1 MTSYVR
7 AHWRILR
14 IGLFLAAFTLR
25 MRLGKPAESSP
36 DFENWRRLYFG
47 GACRGIL
54 ARLGIRVQM
63 RGEFPDSGGVLVTN
77 HLGYLDVLVLASLGP
92 TVFVSRADVE
102 HWPLIGP
109 LTRWCST
116 IYIEREKRD
125 QLPEV
130 ISRMGAALR
139 TGSQVVFFPEGTSG
153 AGDEV
158 MPFRPSLFGAAADG
172 ATTVRAAVI
181 SYSTVDGDPP
191 ARDSVCWWGDAGFV
205 RHFYGLARL
214 RQVEASVG
222 FLEDEFRSSDRKELA
237 RRSHEAISRAFE
249 PVTGSGGEA

>member
-1 MTSYVR
+1 LR
-7 AHWRILR
+7 AVWRILR
-14 IGLFLAAFTLR
+14 VALFLAAFTIR
-25 MRLGKPAESSP
+25 MRLTKPADSSP
-36 DFENWRRLYFG
+36 EFEQWRREYFG

-54 ARLGIRVQM
+54 ERLGVRVRA
-63 RGEFPDSGGVLVTN
+63 RGEFPDSGGILVTN
-77 HLGYLDVLVLASLGP
+77 HLSYLVVLVLASLGP
-92 TVFVSRADVE
+92 TVFVSRADVA

-130 ISRMGAALR
+130 ISRMGDALR

-158 MPFRPSLFGAAADG
+158 MPFRPSLFGVAADG
-172 ATTVRAAVI
+172 EVTVRAAVI
-181 SYSTVDGDPP
+181 SYQTVDGDPP

-205 RHFYGLARL
+205 RHFIGLAGL
-214 RQVEASVG
+214 RRVAVNVG
-222 FLEDEFRSSDRKELA
+222 FLEGELRSSDRKELA
-237 RRSHEAISRAFE
+237 RRCHEAISRAFE
-249 PVTGSGGEA
+249 PVTGSEGAA